1 MTRLVMALQRS
12 FRIVTFILI
21 VLACACSNQKYITDK
36 EKMRIKHDLLEMV
49 KIDQIAAKPRA
60 GIYKSYS
67 TERWE
72 SFKDS
77 VFFSNQSK
85 LNKYYKE
92 YGFLGIDKVDKE
104 GATHFWLL
112 VQHCDKFPEFQKKV
126 LRNMEKEVKKGNANG
141 ENYAYLFDRVQV
153 NANKKQKFG
162 TQVTYEVETTGR
174 AFPKVGLLDSA
185 NVDLLRKE
193 YGLTTLKEYLNMM
206 TEMHF
211 QMNKESYVKKGILE
225 PNLYR

>member
-1 MTRLVMALQRS
+1 MALQRC
-12 FRIVTFILI
+12 FWIITFLLM
-21 VLACACSNQKYITDK
+21 VLSYGCSSQRYITDK
-36 EKMRIKHDLLEMV
+36 EKMRIKQDLLEMV
-49 KIDQIAAKPRA
+49 EIDQVAAKPRE

-77 VFFSNQSK
+77 VFSSNYSK
-85 LNKYYKE
+85 LNDYYKK

-112 VQHCDKFPEFQKKV
+112 VQHFDKFPEFQRKV
-126 LRNMEKEVKKGNANG
+126 LKDMDKEYKKGNANG

-174 AFPKVGLLDSA
+174 AFPKIGLLDSA
-185 NVDLLRKE
+185 NVDMLRKE
-193 YGLTTLKEYLNMM
+193 YGLSTLKEYLNMM

-211 QMNKESYVKKGILE
+211 QMNKDSYVKKGILE
-225 PNLYR
+225 PNLYK

>member
-1 MTRLVMALQRS
+1 MILRRS
-12 FRIVTFILI
+12 FKFIIYSFLI
-21 VLACACSNQKYITDK
+21 IFGACASKRYISDEQKMK
-36 EKMRIKHDLLEMV
+36 IKQDLLEMV
-49 KIDQIAAKPRA
+49 EIDQIAAKPRE

-77 VFFSNQSK
+77 VFSSNYLK
-85 LNKYYKE
+85 LNDYYKK

-112 VQHCDKFPEFQKKV
+112 VQHCDKFPEFQRKV
-126 LRNMEKEVKKGNANG
+126 LRAMDKEFKKGNANG

-153 NANKKQKFG
+153 NANNKQKFG

-174 AFPKVGLLDSA
+174 AFPKIGLLDSA

-206 TEMHF
+206 TEWHYE
-211 QMNKESYVKKGILE
+211 MNKANYVKKGVLK
-225 PNLYR
+225 PNLYP